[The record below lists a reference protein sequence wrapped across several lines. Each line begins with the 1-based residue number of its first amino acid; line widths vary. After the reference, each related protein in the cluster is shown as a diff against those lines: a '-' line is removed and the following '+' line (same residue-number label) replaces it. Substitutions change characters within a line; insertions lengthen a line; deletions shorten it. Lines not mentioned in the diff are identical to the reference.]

1 MATSPTARP
10 ASHSTTGTT
19 SGGWSTQRLAVTAL
33 FVALA
38 MVASYVE
45 IGIFPPAPYLKYDPS
60 GVVQLVAGLA
70 FGPAT
75 GALVAVLSWL
85 PHLFMD
91 PFGGLMGILC
101 ALALTVPTALV
112 YEKTRSRKGSLLGMV
127 LGAVVTLVVAI
138 VGNIIVTPLYASVTT
153 ADVIAMIV
161 PILLPFNLLKVAL
174 NCVVTQLVY
183 KPVSTLVGE

>member
-10 ASHSTTGTT
+10 SSHSTTGAT

-45 IGIFPPAPYLKYDPS
+45 IGVFPPAPYLKYDPS
-60 GVVQLVAGLA
+60 GVVQLVSGLA
-70 FGPAT
+70 FGAGT
-75 GALVAVLSWL
+75 GALVSVLSWL

-112 YEKTRSRKGSLLGMV
+112 YQKVRSRKGSVLGML

-138 VGNIIVTPLYASVTT
+138 VGNIIVTPMYSGVST
-153 ADVIAMIV
+153 AEVIQMIV
-161 PILLPFNLLKVAL
+161 PILLPFNLIKIAL

>member
-112 YEKTRSRKGSLLGMV
+112 YEKIRSLLGMV